1 MIVNKHL
8 SIYLV
13 MDAQVSSGSQG
24 IFAQDVV
31 AINAAEKQYCILG
44 ELNKHAILTPDV
56 DTILDSLGG
65 L

>member
-1 MIVNKHL
+1 
-8 SIYLV
+8 